1 MYESLAICI
10 SIDKNNCFI
19 VSSFF
24 VSGFD
29 PSIFLDAPLSIG
41 DVMVDSSFYGN
52 GIGDENEESIPR
64 QLYNYIFSSQ
74 NPPRM
79 FIHYIRPIKTVLTI
93 SVYKNVNK
101 SYVFLQGYIEVVVK
115 SFGFWHYLF

>member
-79 FIHYIRPIKTVLTI
+79 FYTILGLIKQ
-93 SVYKNVNK
+93 Y
-101 SYVFLQGYIEVVVK
+101 
-115 SFGFWHYLF
+115 